1 MPEKRYGHTVDS
13 NIICG
18 GVSFDTY
25 AILDTCISLSEGEWK
40 ETHKLTVKRS
50 GHASW
55 HVCEGVVLFGGGD
68 GSWINSAELVET
80 KTGKTRKLFDLEFGF
95 M

>member
-18 GVSFDTY
+18 GISFDTDT
-25 AILDTCISLSEGEWK
+25 ILDTCISLSEGEWK

-55 HVCEGVVLFGGGD
+55 HVCEGVVLFGGSRD
-68 GSWINSAELVET
+68 TAELVEA
-80 KTGKTRKLFDLEFGF
+80 KTGKTKKLFDLEFGF
-95 M
+95 R